1 MVEVIVARHGES
13 EYSAVGR
20 VNGDPAVPCPLT
32 DQGRDEA
39 RAFGRTLD
47 GVPIDLCVTSE
58 FRRTKE
64 TADLALEG
72 RDVVRLVLPDLNDL
86 AAGDFEGEPLGDLRA
101 WLRRHG
107 PLAEL
112 PGGGEPRVA
121 TVRRYA
127 RAFRTLLARDERTI
141 LVVAHGLAV
150 TYAVR
155 AARGLDLPLSLEG
168 TQVGHVQPHHLTAPA
183 LACAAERLE
192 AYADDPHV
200 AGSPK

>member
-1 MVEVIVARHGES
+1 MDEVILARHGES

-20 VNGDPAVPCPLT
+20 VNGDPAIVCALT
-32 DQGRDEA
+32 DRGRDEA

-58 FRRTKE
+58 FQRTKE
-64 TADLALEG
+64 TADVALEG
-72 RDVVRLVLPDLNDL
+72 RNIPRLVLADLNDL
-86 AAGDFEGEPLGDLRA
+86 AAGDFEGEPLGDLRT

-107 PLAEL
+107 PIAEL

-141 LVVAHGLAV
+141 LVVAHGLPV
-150 TYAVR
+150 TYGVR

-168 TQVGHVQPHHLTAPA
+168 TQVGHVQPHHLTAA
-183 LACAAERLE
+183 DLACAVERLE
-192 AYADDPHV
+192 AYADDPEA
-200 AGSPK
+200 AGIPR